1 MAGRISRGITVQ
13 VPLNR
18 FKEEFEKECRKL
30 DIESALEQINNDH
43 RETLVALAES
53 ERKDRDKQF
62 TLEMAEHV
70 WQKCKG
76 YPIPDCYSEEDRL
89 SIFERYYHRA
99 VSQSQG
105 E

>member
-1 MAGRISRGITVQ
+1 MTDKRVQ
-13 VPLNR
+13 IA
-18 FKEEFEKECRKL
+18 K
-30 DIESALEQINNDH
+30 ALQIINQEH
-43 RETLVALAES
+43 RETMEALAES
-53 ERKDRDKQF
+53 ERKDREH

-70 WQKCKG
+70 WQKVKG
-76 YPIPDCYSEEDRL
+76 YPIPECYSEEDRL

>member
-1 MAGRISRGITVQ
+1 LDSTQSSDKRVKIAKALQLINEQ
-13 VPLNR
+13 H
-18 FKEEFEKECRKL
+18 KETL
-30 DIESALEQINNDH
+30 SALAD
-43 RETLVALAES
+43 S
-53 ERKDRDKQF
+53 DRKDLEF

-70 WQKCKG
+70 WQKVKG

-89 SIFERYYHRA
+89 GIFERYYHRA

>member
-1 MAGRISRGITVQ
+1 MVDKRV
-13 VPLNR
+13 
-18 FKEEFEKECRKL
+18 
-30 DIESALEQINNDH
+30 
-43 RETLVALAES
+43 ETIKIAQLSEAEL
-53 ERKDRDKQF
+53 KDREF

-70 WQKCKG
+70 WQKVKG

>member
-1 MAGRISRGITVQ
+1 MLFRSKRVETVKIAQ
-13 VPLNR
+13 LS
-18 FKEEFEKECRKL
+18 E
-30 DIESALEQINNDH
+30 
-43 RETLVALAES
+43 AEI
-53 ERKDRDKQF
+53 KDREF

-70 WQKCKG
+70 WQKVKG

>member
-1 MAGRISRGITVQ
+1 MVDKRVEIAKALQII
-13 VPLNR
+13 NR
-18 FKEEFEKECRKL
+18 E
-30 DIESALEQINNDH
+30 H
-43 RETLVALAES
+43 RETLEALAES
-53 ERKDRDKQF
+53 ERKDREF

-70 WQKCKG
+70 WQKVKG

>member
-1 MAGRISRGITVQ
+1 MTRSRIDKRVEIVKAMQ
-13 VPLNR
+13 LIN
-18 FKEEFEKECRKL
+18 
-30 DIESALEQINNDH
+30 EQH
-43 RETLVALAES
+43 SETLKALAES
-53 ERKDRDKQF
+53 ERKDREF

-70 WQKCKG
+70 WQKVKG

>member
-1 MAGRISRGITVQ
+1 MDKRV
-13 VPLNR
+13 
-18 FKEEFEKECRKL
+18 E
-30 DIESALEQINNDH
+30 ALKQLHLI
-43 RETLVALAES
+43 AES
-53 ERKDRDKQF
+53 DKQF

-70 WQKCKG
+70 WQKVKG
-76 YPIPDCYSEEDRL
+76 YPIPDSYSEEDRL

>member
-1 MAGRISRGITVQ
+1 MGKRLGTPIW
-13 VPLNR
+13 VPLNKT
-18 FKEEFEKECRKL
+18 KEEL
-30 DIESALEQINNDH
+30 D
-43 RETLVALAES
+43 RE
-53 ERKDRDKQF
+53 F

-70 WQKCKG
+70 WQKVKG

-99 VSQSQG
+99 VAQSQG

>member
-1 MAGRISRGITVQ
+1 MT
-13 VPLNR
+13 R
-18 FKEEFEKECRKL
+18 FRTDKRVEIMKAMQL
-30 DIESALEQINNDH
+30 INEMH
-43 RETLVALAES
+43 GETLKALAES
-53 ERKDRDKQF
+53 ERKDRDREY

-70 WQKCKG
+70 WQKVKG

>member
-1 MAGRISRGITVQ
+1 MTNEIPGVPIW
-13 VPLNR
+13 VPLN
-18 FKEEFEKECRKL
+18 KTAEQL
-30 DIESALEQINNDH
+30 D
-43 RETLVALAES
+43 RE
-53 ERKDRDKQF
+53 F

-70 WQKCKG
+70 WQKVKG

>member
-1 MAGRISRGITVQ
+1 LESTQ
-13 VPLNR
+13 SSD
-18 FKEEFEKECRKL
+18 RKDKIDKVL
-30 DIESALEQINNDH
+30 HIIN
-43 RETLVALAES
+43 ETHGDTLKALAES
-53 ERKDRDKQF
+53 EKNERDKQF

-70 WQKCKG
+70 WQKVKG

>member
-1 MAGRISRGITVQ
+1 MTDKRVEIVKIQQLS
-13 VPLNR
+13 
-18 FKEEFEKECRKL
+18 E
-30 DIESALEQINNDH
+30 
-43 RETLVALAES
+43 AEI
-53 ERKDRDKQF
+53 KDREF

-70 WQKCKG
+70 WQKVKG

>member
-1 MAGRISRGITVQ
+1 MVDKRVEIAKALQII
-13 VPLNR
+13 NR
-18 FKEEFEKECRKL
+18 E
-30 DIESALEQINNDH
+30 H
-43 RETLVALAES
+43 HETLKALAES
-53 ERKDRDKQF
+53 ERKDRDREF

-70 WQKCKG
+70 WQKVKG
-76 YPIPDCYSEEDRL
+76 YPIPECYSEEDRL

>member
-1 MAGRISRGITVQ
+1 MTDEVPGVPIW

-18 FKEEFEKECRKL
+18 KEEIQKIL
-30 DIESALEQINNDH
+30 DQINETH
-43 RETLVALAES
+43 GETLKALAES
-53 ERKDRDKQF
+53 ERKDREF

-70 WQKCKG
+70 WQKVKG